1 MLERLK
7 RYPEAIDNYKITLSL
22 DDPSS
27 FAYLRIAI
35 CYEKIG
41 ERSTAEQYY
50 FKAVH
55 EDPQSSKAW
64 LALVDYY
71 AREDD
76 YEKAQKYVS
85 KVLINE
91 GDNPSYLKR
100 CAEIYAHVGAYS
112 EAIQIYQQA
121 IELGDYSVEIRNEL
135 TDLLLLEEHYQQAL
149 IQALSTLQLYP
160 AEAIP
165 YYQTAVA
172 YFYLE
177 QPTEKNFYLSVAMDK
192 AREWLPHFEKK
203 YPKVF
208 SNHTQELSKNT
219 NY

>member
-85 KVLINE
+85 K
-91 GDNPSYLKR
+91 S
-100 CAEIYAHVGAYS
+100 
-112 EAIQIYQQA
+112 
-121 IELGDYSVEIRNEL
+121 
-135 TDLLLLEEHYQQAL
+135 TD
-149 IQALSTLQLYP
+149 
-160 AEAIP
+160 
-165 YYQTAVA
+165 
-172 YFYLE
+172 
-177 QPTEKNFYLSVAMDK
+177 
-192 AREWLPHFEKK
+192 
-203 YPKVF
+203 
-208 SNHTQELSKNT
+208 
-219 NY
+219 